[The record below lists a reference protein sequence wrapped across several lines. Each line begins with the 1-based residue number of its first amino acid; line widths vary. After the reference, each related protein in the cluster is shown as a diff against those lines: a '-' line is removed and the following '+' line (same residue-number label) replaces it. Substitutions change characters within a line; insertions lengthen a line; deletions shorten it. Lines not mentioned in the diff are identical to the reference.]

1 MGCRLLPLAVLLVGT
16 ASAQPLPGAP
26 VPSLIPSEQSERHPP
41 SLSGTALREV
51 IRQDYTPVRTLGYG
65 RARDSLYTYEQRAS
79 GAVCGVY
86 THFCITLEG
95 GRDPSTSAFEQ
106 GINAEHTWPQSRG
119 TAAEPARSDLH
130 LLFPAKDNVN
140 SSRGNHPYAEIPDAQ
155 ADAWYREDASQ
166 SHTPSAFLD
175 EWSERAD
182 STPGTPYGARF
193 EPREDRSGDV
203 ARAVAYA
210 ATIYEAS
217 VDASGERPFLA
228 AMLADL
234 RAWNVQDPPDDRE
247 RDRSSAIAA
256 WQGTENPFVLD
267 PTLLDRAFGDYHE
280 TAPPEPTD
288 PTAVWIN
295 EVHYDNAGTDTGEFV
310 EVAGL
315 AGTDLAGWRVVLYN
329 GNGGTLYDDR
339 TLSGVLPDEDGGLGA
354 LAFHYPTNGT
364 QNGSPDGIALV
375 APDGA
380 LVQFLSYEG
389 VFNATDGPAAWTTS
403 ADLGVEESSTT
414 PEGFSL
420 GLTGTGRSSPDFIWS
435 GPGPASPG
443 ALNVGQSA
451 RIATD
456 APTAPPP
463 AFGLSAPTPNPTR
476 GVISLILSAPTPGH
490 VRIVIVDTLGREVA
504 VLHDGL
510 GPRALSLRADVDALR
525 SGVYSLRAT
534 TANGTW
540 SRPFTVVR

>member
-1 MGCRLLPLAVLLVGT
+1 MVRPLVLL
-16 ASAQPLPGAP
+16 ASLALATLAHAQPAVSPGTLYPGLDGA
-26 VPSLIPSEQSERHPP
+26 
-41 SLSGTALREV
+41 ALREA
-51 IRQDYTPVRTLGYG
+51 IRQDYTPALTLGYG
-65 RARDSLYTYEQRAS
+65 PARDSLYTYEQRAS

-86 THFCITLEG
+86 THYCITLEG

-130 LLFPAKDNVN
+130 LLFPAKATVN

-155 ADAWYREDASQ
+155 THVWYHEDASQ
-166 SHTPSAFLD
+166 SHTPTAFLD
-175 EWSERAD
+175 EWSERANG
-182 STPGTPYGARF
+182 TPGTPYGARF
-193 EPREDRSGDV
+193 EPREDRAGDV
-203 ARAVAYA
+203 ARAVAYT
-210 ATIYEAS
+210 ATIYEAT
-217 VDASGERPFLA
+217 VEASGERPFLA
-228 AMLADL
+228 VMLDDL
-234 RAWNVQDPPDDRE
+234 RAWNAQDPPDDRE
-247 RDRSSAIAA
+247 RDRSSAVAA

-310 EVAGL
+310 EVAGV
-315 AGTDLAGWRVVLYN
+315 AGTDLSDWRLVLYN
-329 GNGGTLYDDR
+329 GNGGALYDDR
-339 TLSGVLPDEDGGLGA
+339 TLSGLLPDEDGGIGA
-354 LAFHYPTNGT
+354 LAFSYPTNGI

-375 APDGA
+375 APNGA

-403 ADLGVEESSTT
+403 GDLGVEESSST
-414 PEGFSL
+414 PEGHSL
-420 GLTGTGRSSPDFIWS
+420 GLVGTGRADADFAWS

-443 ALNVGQSA
+443 TLNVDQTV
-451 RIATD
+451 RVATSV
-456 APTAPPP
+456 PTALPTSI
-463 AFGLSAPTPNPTR
+463 GLSAPIPNPTR
-476 GVISLILSAPTPGH
+476 SGISVILNTPAPGLAR
-490 VRIVIVDTLGREVA
+490 VVIVDTLGREIA
-504 VLHDGL
+504 VLHDGPAARL
-510 GPRALSLRADVDALR
+510 LSLQANVVTLR